1 MPIPILVW
9 VAIAAAG
16 GIAAYFG
23 SKLLKDLWEGDR
35 RSLGIIGMQRSGK
48 TRFLSFLRNIQY
60 TEKPTGKEKYSRFDF
75 TTASGK
81 VITILEGVDIGGGEQ
96 YRSDYKE
103 IIEKNDV
110 IFYFFDVEKYL
121 KGDLSYER
129 ECNSR
134 FDFVVRAL
142 VGDKK
147 NDWKNILEPKD
158 SKKKL
163 VFFATHKDK
172 LNLKDDEIIKRFG
185 EKIKGKWYADLDNF
199 TYPINTIDTN
209 ELKEVTDKIF
219 K

>member
-23 SKLLKDLWEGDR
+23 SKLLKDLWESDR

-60 TEKPTGKEKYSRFDF
+60 VEKPTGKEKYQEFIF
-75 TTASGK
+75 TTKSEK
-81 VITILEGVDIGGGEQ
+81 NIKIREGQDIGGGEQ
-96 YRSDYKE
+96 YRTDYKE
-103 IIEKNDV
+103 IIQKNDV

-121 KGDLSYER
+121 RGDLSYER

-134 FDFVVRAL
+134 FDFVVRTL
-142 VGDKK
+142 VEDKK
-147 NDWKNILEPKD
+147 NDWKGILESKD

-163 VFFATHKDK
+163 VLFATHKDK
-172 LNLKDDEIIKRFG
+172 LNLEDDEIIKEFG
-185 EKIKGKWYADLDNF
+185 KKITKKWYADLDNF
-199 TYPINTIDTN
+199 TYPINTTDNN